1 MPYEATLESLR
12 QHQVPPWVHDAKF
25 GIFIHW
31 GLFSVPAYAP
41 IGRGDINKIMR
52 EEGYRSFFTNM
63 PYAEW
68 YINSIRIKGSPSNLH
83 HAKTYGE
90 GASYFDFAPT
100 FKQESAAWRADAW
113 AQLFEKAGARYVVLV
128 TKHMDGFLLWPSKT
142 PNYAIPGYG
151 MERDIVGELCREV
164 KARSM
169 RMGLYYSSA
178 LDLSFTKKPMAD
190 VTGLLSEGGPIDRRY
205 ARYQLD
211 HWKELI
217 ERYDPSILW
226 GDIAYPPGSNPYE
239 LFAYFYNRNP
249 EGLINDRWGQLPRW
263 MHAVI
268 RSAPGR
274 ALLNSYSM
282 KLLRQGNT
290 ANTKPPHFDYSTPE
304 FAVMK
309 DIAPAKWETCR
320 GMGLGFGYNRE
331 EGEADHL
338 ALPELVRMLV
348 DIVSKNGN
356 LLLNVGPRA
365 DGSIPPVQEKLL
377 LGLGSWLGKYGQAIY
392 GTRPWSR
399 AEGATREG
407 LPLRF
412 THSLSAEGEKLNILL
427 MEQPRGGELVVRD
440 LRVGEGVTARELD
453 SGRPVLLRQLG
464 PDLGLGL
471 ASPAPDE
478 AVHVIVIESNRR
490 GLILSGAEG

>member
-1 MPYEATLESLR
+1 
-12 QHQVPPWVHDAKF
+12 
-25 GIFIHW
+25 
-31 GLFSVPAYAP
+31 
-41 IGRGDINKIMR
+41 
-52 EEGYRSFFTNM
+52 
-63 PYAEW
+63 YAEW
-68 YINSIRIKGSPSNLH
+68 YINSIRIKGSPSKLH
-83 HAKTYGE
+83 HITTYGE

-100 FKQESAAWRADAW
+100 FKRESEAWNAEDW
-113 AQLFEKAGARYVVLV
+113 ARLFEKAGARYVVLV
-128 TKHMDGFLLWPSKT
+128 TKHMDGFLLWPSAT

-164 KARSM
+164 TSRSM

-190 VTGLLSEGGPIDRRY
+190 VVGLLSEGGPIDRRY
-205 ARYQLD
+205 ARYQMD

-217 ERYDPSILW
+217 DRYNPSILW

-239 LFAYFYNRNP
+239 LFAYFYNRNA
-249 EGLINDRWGQLPRW
+249 EGLINDRWGQLPLW

-309 DIAPAKWETCR
+309 DIARAKWESCR

-338 ALPELVRMLV
+338 TLPELVRMLV

-365 DGSIPPVQEKLL
+365 DGSIPPVQERLL
-377 LGLGSWLGKYGQAIY
+377 LGLGSWLGKYGSAIY
-392 GTRPWSR
+392 GTRPWFR
-399 AEGATREG
+399 AEGTTREG
-407 LPLRF
+407 VPLRF
-412 THSLSAEGEKLNILL
+412 THALSGEGERLNILI
-427 MEQPRGGELVVRD
+427 MEQLKGAQLLVKD
-440 LRVGEGVTARELD
+440 LRIGEGVTARELD
-453 SGRPVLLRQLG
+453 SGRPVALQQLG
-464 PDLGLGL
+464 PDLALTLSG
-471 ASPAPDE
+471 PAPEE
-478 AVHVIVIESNRR
+478 AVHVIVIESNRQ
-490 GLILSGAEG
+490 GLIQNGAESQGGSP